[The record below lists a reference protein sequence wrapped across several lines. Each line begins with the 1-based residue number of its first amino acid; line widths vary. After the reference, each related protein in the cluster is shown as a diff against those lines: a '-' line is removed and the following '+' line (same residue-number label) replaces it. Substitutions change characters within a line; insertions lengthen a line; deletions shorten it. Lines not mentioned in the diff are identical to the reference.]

1 MSTRDS
7 TGTKINHVVQ
17 ETITFATGNLTRA
30 VNAPRGAGGFELY
43 GTGGSTPLWQ
53 MAPLLM
59 NCQFFDNSAGTYTSG
74 TENLTSRLTANV
86 LTLSAME
93 ATVDFVYFGCDT
105 MFRGVYLNVGS
116 ANAVASVLAAT
127 YWDGAAWTGLTET
140 DGTAS
145 GGATLAIDNSL
156 TWTLPTDWAK
166 TSVNGSNSLFF
177 VRFNVTGTLTTPT
190 TLIEAIPLSVQTGRA
205 ISPAAA
211 AVLPRYWFDRG
222 GVGGLEAV
230 ADNTDTLVITW
241 LGTSP
246 YITATAE

>member
-74 TENLTSRLTANV
+74 TENLPSRLTANV

-127 YWDGAAWTGLTET
+127 YWDGTTWTGLTET

-166 TSVNGSNSLFF
+166 TSVNGSNSFF
-177 VRFNVTGTLTTPT
+177 FFRFNVTGPLPTPT

-222 GVGGLEAV
+222 GVGSLEAV
-230 ADNTDTLVITW
+230 GRNTPT
-241 LGTSP
+241 P
-246 YITATAE
+246 